1 MVDIRLLGAVELRA
15 PDGSRFELGPPQ
27 QRCVLA
33 LLAMTPGRPVTTET
47 LIDRVWPSDPPANAR
62 DALYTYVSRLRRVLG
77 RAGGGAG
84 APAVRR
90 SAGGYLLDIPQDRI
104 DLHRSRGLVRRAR
117 EARAAAVGAAG
128 TRRAA
133 ELLGEAAAL
142 WHGTPLAGLKGE
154 WAGRARIGL
163 ERELVTLLTDRFA
176 MELRLGGHAEAVG
189 PLSAAVLDHP
199 LAEPLVE
206 QLMTALYRSGR
217 QADALAAYARARQQ
231 LSEDLGEEPGR
242 ALRELHERILRRD
255 PALDPPAPQGAA
267 QGAPPGA
274 PEVPRAPVR
283 PSQLPPDLPAFTG
296 RHEALARLGGL
307 LPREGGGP
315 RAAAVATI
323 NGTAGIGKTAFAV
336 HWAHQVAEHFPD
348 GQLYVDLR
356 GFARAQEPLDP
367 SDALRGFLSALEV
380 PPRRVPPDV
389 DGQAALYRSALAD
402 KRMLVV
408 LDNARDAEQVRPLLP
423 GSPGSLT
430 VVTSRNRLL
439 GLVASLGARPLGLD
453 LFTRD
458 EAWQMLADRL
468 GPERV
473 AAEAAAVDAII
484 ARCARLPLALAVVA
498 AQAAAAPERPLAELV
513 EGLASSET
521 LDAFAGEA
529 NDAVTDLR
537 ALFSWSYRAL
547 SPPAARLF
555 RLVGLHPGPDLGV
568 ASAAALTGLTPRHTR
583 ALLGELARAQLVT
596 ERSGGRYTLHDLL
609 RAYAAELTARHD
621 GAPARRAATRR
632 VLDHYLHS
640 AHRAFMRFTP
650 QWRQQPGLGPPPA
663 GVEGETFADE
673 AEALAWVTTE
683 RATLIAAVERAA
695 ADGFDRHACGL
706 AWAIAGFL
714 DRQGSWHS
722 LAAVQDIAFA
732 SALRLGDL
740 AEQGR
745 ALSSK
750 ARLAARLM
758 RYDEALGLLRDA
770 LDLFEAVGDG
780 HGQAETF
787 QHIGFVLENSG
798 RLAEA
803 LDAVH
808 RARELHEGLANDR
821 GVARALNV
829 IGWLLGLQGKH
840 EEGLGHCQEALSLQ
854 EDQDDPLGLA
864 ATLDSLGYIHHHLG
878 AWDEAAHSF
887 KRALAV
893 LRGPV
898 LGERMLECIV
908 LLRLGDTYRA
918 IGDTDAAREAWLATL
933 RIAEDLGSSEAD
945 EALERLRELAEAPAP
960 RGP

>member
-62 DALYTYVSRLRRVLG
+62 DALYTYISRLRRVLG

-90 SAGGYLLDIPQDRI
+90 RAGGYLLDIPPDRI

-117 EARAAAVGAAG
+117 EAREAAVGAAG
-128 TRRAA
+128 PRRAA

-163 ERELVTLLTDRFA
+163 ERELVTLLTERFDL
-176 MELRLGGHAEAVG
+176 ELRLGRHAEAVG

-199 LAEPLVE
+199 LAEPLVG

-231 LSEDLGEEPGR
+231 LRDDLGEEPGGT
-242 ALRELHERILRRD
+242 LRELHERVLRRD
-255 PALDPPAPQGAA
+255 PALDPPAPRGTPQGAL
-267 QGAPPGA
+267 PGA
-274 PEVPRAPVR
+274 HEVPRARVR

-296 RHEALARLGGL
+296 RHEALARLDAL
-307 LPREGGGP
+307 LPRGDGGP
-315 RAAAVATI
+315 RAAAVATV
-323 NGTAGIGKTAFAV
+323 NGTPGIGKTALAV
-336 HWAHQVAEHFPD
+336 HWAHRVAEHFPD

-356 GFARAQEPLDP
+356 GFARAQDPLAP

-380 PPRRVPPDV
+380 PPRRVPTDV
-389 DGQAALYRSALAD
+389 DGRAALFRSALAD

-439 GLVASLGARPLGLD
+439 GLVASLGARPVGLD

-498 AQAAAAPERPLAELV
+498 AQAAAAPGRSLAELV
-513 EGLASSET
+513 DGLVSSET

-529 NDAVTDLR
+529 DDAVTDIR

-621 GAPARRAATRR
+621 GEPARRAATRR

-640 AHRAFMRFTP
+640 AHRAFMLFTP
-650 QWRQQPGLGPPPA
+650 QWRKQPWLGPPPR

-673 AEALAWVTTE
+673 AEALSWATAE
-683 RATLIAAVERAA
+683 RATLIATVQRAA
-695 ADGFDRHACGL
+695 AEGFDRHACGL

-714 DRQGSWHS
+714 DRQGSWHT
-722 LAAVQDIAFA
+722 LADVQDIAFA
-732 SALRLGDL
+732 SARRLGDL
-740 AEQGR
+740 AEQAR

-750 ARLAARLM
+750 ARLATRFL
-758 RYDEALGLLRDA
+758 RHQEGLDLLRDA
-770 LDLFEAVGDG
+770 LGLFEEIGDR
-780 HGQAETF
+780 HGQATTH
-787 QHIGFVLENSG
+787 QHIAYVLENMG
-798 RLAEA
+798 RLSEA
-803 LDAVH
+803 LDSER
-808 RARELHEGLANDR
+808 RALALFESLGNDA
-821 GVARALNV
+821 GVARALNMV
-829 IGWLLGLQGKH
+829 GWLLSLQGEHK
-840 EEGLGHCQEALSLQ
+840 EALGYCRDALALQ
-854 EDQDDPLGLA
+854 EGQGDPLGLA
-864 ATLDSLGYIHHHLG
+864 ATLDSLGHIHHHLG
-878 AWDEAAHSF
+878 AWAEAVDNF
-887 KRALAV
+887 ERALAV

-898 LGERMLECIV
+898 LGERMLECVV

-933 RIAEDLGSSEAD
+933 RIAEDIGSLEVD
-945 EALERLRELAEAPAP
+945 GALTRLRELEDDPGL